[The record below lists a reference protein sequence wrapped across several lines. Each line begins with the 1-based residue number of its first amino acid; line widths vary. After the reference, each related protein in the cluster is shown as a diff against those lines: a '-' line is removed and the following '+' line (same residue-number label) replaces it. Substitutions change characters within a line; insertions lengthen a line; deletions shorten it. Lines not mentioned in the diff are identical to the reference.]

1 MVGAAGFEPATSA
14 SQTPRANQAALRP
27 VVSDGTGG
35 RSGRLSRARI
45 VPVGVGRRRTQAD
58 TPR

>member
-1 MVGAAGFEPATSA
+1 
-14 SQTPRANQAALRP
+14 